1 MSNHFKVVLCLF
13 AAVLIYSV
21 VSFAEAEPTLLLR
34 YPTVSNDHTA
44 FIYAGDLWIADR
56 DGSNPRRLTVHPGL
70 EYYPH
75 FSPDGKLIAFTGNY
89 DGNMDVFIVSA
100 DGGAPVRLTCHPDG
114 DWVEGW
120 SPDGK
125 SVLFRSNRDN
135 PTYRYKR
142 LYTVSIEGG
151 FPQVLPM
158 PHAEHGSFSPDMSRI
173 AYTPLRDAFGSWKRY
188 RGGRT
193 AEVWLFDFKTNEIEK
208 IPRGNTNDSYPV
220 WLGDKVYL
228 LSDHY
233 WTMNVFS
240 YDPQTK
246 EVEQITFHDD
256 YDVKFVSANAGVL
269 IYEQAGKLHIYDPN
283 SKQTETLD
291 IYIDPDLPHS
301 RPRIAAVDG
310 LIHDYNISPTGKR
323 GLFEARG
330 DIFTVPKEKGDIRNL
345 TNTPGVFERFPVWS
359 PDGAK
364 IAYFSDAAGEY
375 QLMLSSQDGMGGPEV
390 IGMAKPTY
398 YMYPSWSPD
407 SRKILFSDKE
417 ASMFYHDLEKGKTV
431 EVDQDNYDSHWM
443 NGHWSPD
450 NNWIAYVKRLV
461 SGYRAVFIYS
471 LDNGKIHQVTD
482 GMSDAVSPAWS
493 KDGKYLYFTASTN
506 WGLHNTSLDM
516 SSFERPV
523 RRSIY
528 VALLDK
534 TTENPFIHESDEEEV
549 KKDEDGGDEKKDDD
563 EEEAEDEL
571 KVVID
576 FENLDQRILS
586 LPISEADFYGLGTD
600 EAGKLYYMESVE
612 NGNGNTLHRFDMSE
626 RESEEFLSG
635 IYGYE
640 ISADGKNLI
649 YEYAGNSYGIVSTES
664 PAKTGDGGLSLTGMK
679 MKLDPK
685 AEWKQIF
692 EETWRLEREYFYDP
706 QMHGCDW
713 NAVKA
718 KYEPFLKHVG
728 HRADLV
734 YLQSEMIGELVVGHA
749 YVWGGDEPEVES
761 VEVGMLGAD
770 YELHQGYYRFKKIY
784 SGLNWNP
791 DLRAPLTEPG
801 VNVNEGDYLLAVNGV
816 SLTVEDNIYTL
827 FQGLAKKQ
835 VKLTVNSKPILK
847 DARQVTV
854 KTLSNDRSLRYMAWV
869 EGNRKYVDEATNGQV
884 AYVYMPNTA
893 WAGYHMFN
901 RYYFSQLDK
910 KAVILDE
917 RWNGGGKTAD
927 YIVDLLDR
935 PLLNWWVYR
944 TGKTQSTPN
953 ASIYGPKVMIINE
966 SAGSGGDAMPA
977 YFKRRG
983 LGKLVGKRT
992 WGGLVGI
999 SYVPPL
1005 IDGGVLTS
1013 PSFGVLSPDGEWE
1026 IENHGVDPDIVV
1038 EMTPKDVIAGHDP
1051 QLEKAVEVILEE
1063 LKNNPPP
1070 EPNVPPFPTRAKK
1083 PE

>member
-1 MSNHFKVVLCLF
+1 MSNHHKTVSWLF
-13 AAVLIYSV
+13 TAVLIYSTI
-21 VSFAEAEPTLLLR
+21 SFAGAEPTLLLR
-34 YPTVSNDHTA
+34 FPTVSDDHVA
-44 FIYAGDLWIADR
+44 FIYAGDLWVAGR
-56 DGSNPRRLTVHPGL
+56 DGGNPQRITVHQGI
-70 EYYPH
+70 EYFPY
-75 FSPDGKLIAFTGNY
+75 FSPDGKSIAFSGSY
-89 DGNMDVFIVSA
+89 DGNLDVYIVSVN
-100 DGGAPVRLTCHPDG
+100 GGAPKRLTYHPDA
-114 DWVEGW
+114 DLVEGW

-135 PTYRYKR
+135 QTYRYKR
-142 LYTVSIEGG
+142 LYTVSLGGG
-151 FPQVLPM
+151 FPEVLPM
-158 PHAEHGSFSPDMSRI
+158 PQAEHGSFAPDMSRI
-173 AYTPLRDAFGSWKRY
+173 AYTPLRDAFASWKRY

-193 AEVWLFDFKTNEIEK
+193 AEVWLFDFKTHEIEK
-208 IPRGNTNDSYPV
+208 VPRDNTNDSYPA
-220 WLGDKVYL
+220 WLGDKIYL

-233 WTMNVFS
+233 WTMNIFS
-240 YDPQTK
+240 YDTKTK

-256 YDVKFVSANAGVL
+256 YDVKYLSAGAGVL
-269 IYEQAGKLHIYDPN
+269 IYEQAGKLHIFDPN
-283 SKQTETLD
+283 SKKTKTVD
-291 IYIDPDLPHS
+291 IFIDPDLPHT
-301 RPRIAAVDG
+301 RPHFAAVNDM
-310 LIHDYNISPTGKR
+310 IHDYHISPTGKR

-330 DIFTVPKEKGDIRNL
+330 DIFTVPKEKGEIRNL

-359 PDGAK
+359 PDGEK
-364 IAYFSDAAGEY
+364 VAYFSDASGEY
-375 QLMLSSQDGMGGPEV
+375 QLMLSSQDGMGEAEV
-390 IGMAKPTY
+390 IKMPQPTY
-398 YMYPSWSPD
+398 YLYPSWSPD
-407 SRKILFSDKE
+407 SKKILFSDKE
-417 ASMFYHDLEKGKTV
+417 AAMFYHDFEKGKTV
-431 EVDQDNYDSHWM
+431 RVDQDNFDSHWM

-461 SGYRAVFIYS
+461 SGYRAVFVYN
-471 LDNGKIHQVTD
+471 LDSKKINQITD
-482 GMSDAVSPAWS
+482 GMSDAISPAWS

-534 TTENPFIHESDEEEV
+534 ETENPFVHESDEEEV
-549 KKDEDGGDEKKDDD
+549 KKDDAEG
-563 EEEAEDEL
+563 EEEKEDSEDDGEDEL

-586 LPISEADFYGLGTD
+586 LPVSEADFYGLNAD
-600 EAGKLYYMESVE
+600 EAGKLYYLESPE
-612 NGNGNTLHRFDMSE
+612 NGNGLTLHRFDFGE
-626 RESEEFLSG
+626 REDEEFLTG
-635 IYGYE
+635 ISGYE

-649 YEYAGNSYGIVSTES
+649 YEYAGNSYGIGSTEGT
-664 PAKTGDGGLSLTGMK
+664 AKVGDGSLSLDGMK
-679 MKLDPK
+679 MKLDPR

-692 EETWRLEREYFYDP
+692 EETYRLEREYFYDP

-713 NAVKA
+713 EAVKA
-718 KYEPFLKHVG
+718 KYEPFLKYVG

-749 YVWGGDEPEVES
+749 YVWGGDEPDVES

-770 YELHQGYYRFKKIY
+770 YEIEKGYYRFKKIY

-801 VNVNEGDYLLAVNGV
+801 VDISEGDYLLAVNGMEF
-816 SLTVEDNIYTL
+816 TGEDNIYEQ
-827 FQGLAKKQ
+827 FQALGNMQ
-835 VKLTVNSKPILK
+835 VVLTVNSKPSMK

-854 KTLSNDRSLRYMAWV
+854 KTLTNDRKLRYMAWV
-869 EGNRKYVDEATNGQV
+869 ESNREYVDKATDGRV
-884 AYVYMPNTA
+884 AYIYMPNTA

-927 YIVDLLDR
+927 YVVDLLDR

-1005 IDGGVLTS
+1005 IDGGGLTS

-1026 IENHGVDPDIVV
+1026 IENHGVDPDVEV
-1038 EMTPKDVIAGHDP
+1038 EMTPKAVIAGHDP

-1063 LKNNPPP
+1063 LKKNPPP
-1070 EPNVPPFPTRAKK
+1070 EAKVPPFPTRAKK
-1083 PE
+1083 LE